1 MTNLI
6 LRVLD
11 GFRWLFRLMKVD
23 YPKFRALLWVK
34 LTVDNREEKSVA
46 QRRSDREVSNSMIWV
61 MLIYAFLGIFAGALL
76 LHIQSLFVSL
86 VFIYA
91 MIMLMTAVALISDFS
106 SILLDTTD
114 NAILQFRP
122 IDGRTMAVTRIVHI
136 ILYMLMITLSL
147 SLGTLVIGTVKHGPL
162 FTLLFLVSLIFAV
175 LFIVFI
181 SNVFYLFLIKVSGEK
196 RFRDVI
202 LYFQIL
208 MAAVAMGSYQLLPR
222 LIDSSLLKKFAFEV
236 EWWTYFIPPAWV
248 AAPVDAVVRGVIS
261 REALI
266 LTLMGVCLPI
276 SCVVIVIRYLAPS
289 FNKALLKLEKVGPTR
304 ETKIKGHRLPLF
316 FSRLA
321 ASKPAERAAFQLVWW
336 ISGRDRKFKLKT
348 YPTFGYTLA
357 MAAFFALNRKGGLIK
372 ALLNLPNTKSYL
384 VFLYFGCFIIPM
396 TLFQIRLSDQYQA
409 AWVYHSLPIA
419 KPGEIIRG
427 GIKAMIV
434 KFGGL
439 IFILL
444 SALTLFI
451 WGWRVIDDICLA
463 LLNMVAMSYAIA
475 LLVKND
481 LPFAKAYGVAREA
494 RKGIA
499 GYLYLIIPG
508 MLGLIHFG
516 LTFFP
521 PGTLLALPVMA
532 VLIWPLAKIIGRTHW
547 ETINPF

>member
-6 LRVLD
+6 LRLLD

-34 LTVDNREEKSVA
+34 LTVDNREEKSVS

-61 MLIYAFLGIFAGALL
+61 MVIYAFLGIFAGVLL

-86 VFIYA
+86 VLIYA

-162 FTLLFLVSLIFAV
+162 FTPLFLVSLIFAV

-181 SNVFYLFLIKVSGEK
+181 SNVFYLFLIRVSGEK

-208 MAAVAMGSYQLLPR
+208 MAAFAMGSYQLLPR
-222 LIDSSLLKKFAFEV
+222 LMDSSLLKKFIFEV
-236 EWWTYFIPPAWV
+236 EWWTYFIPPAWT
-248 AAPVDAVVRGVIS
+248 AAPVDAGVRGVMT
-261 REALI
+261 REAFV
-266 LTLMGVCLPI
+266 LTLLGIFLPVA
-276 SCVVIVIRYLAPS
+276 CMVIVVRYLAPG
-289 FNKALLKLEKVGPTR
+289 FNKALLTLEKAGPTR
-304 ETKIKGHRLPLF
+304 ETKIRKHRLPLF

-336 ISGRDRKFKLKT
+336 ITGRDRKFKLKT

-357 MAAFFALNRKGGLIK
+357 MAAFFTLSREGGVAK

-384 VFLYFGCFIIPM
+384 LFLYFGCFLIPM
-396 TLFQIRLSDQYQA
+396 TLMQIRLSDQHQA
-409 AWVYHSLPIA
+409 AWVYHSLPISR
-419 KPGEIIRG
+419 PGEIIRG

-451 WGWRVIDDICLA
+451 WGWRVVDDICLA

-499 GYLYLIIPG
+499 GFLFLIIPG
-508 MLGLIHFG
+508 MLGLVHLG
-516 LTFFP
+516 LTFVP
-521 PGTLLALPVMA
+521 YGTLFAFPFIA
-532 VLIWPLAKIIGRTHW
+532 VLIWPLARVLASTRW
-547 ETINPF
+547 EMVKPI